1 MRTYNVPRDVK
12 GEGRILYVF
21 STKALIYTFV
31 GVVIGFFFYLI
42 LSVFDMDF
50 VAYIIIAIL
59 GLMGFCIGTFK
70 VPESNA
76 FSLTKNAGGVKI
88 DDVILRMIRFKMKKN
103 RIYVYSLAKKENTED
118 KEGGNK

>member
-21 STKALIYTFV
+21 STKALVYTFV

-59 GLMGFCIGTFK
+59 GFIGFCIGTFK
-70 VPESNA
+70 IPESNA
-76 FSLTKNAGGVKI
+76 FSITKNAGGEKI

-103 RIYVYSLAKKENTED
+103 RIYVYSLAKKDSTED
-118 KEGGNK
+118 EEGGNK

>member
-76 FSLTKNAGGVKI
+76 FSLTKNAGGEKI

-103 RIYVYSLAKKENTED
+103 RIYVYSLAKRENTED

>member
-59 GLMGFCIGTFK
+59 GFIGFCIGTFK
-70 VPESNA
+70 IPESNA
-76 FSLTKNAGGVKI
+76 FSITKNAGGEKI
-88 DDVILRMIRFKMKKN
+88 DDVILRMIKFKMKKN
-103 RIYVYSLAKKENTED
+103 RIYVYSLAKKDSTED
-118 KEGGNK
+118 EEGGNR

>member
-59 GLMGFCIGTFK
+59 GLIGFCIGTFK

-76 FSLTKNAGGVKI
+76 FSLTKNAGGEKI

>member
-1 MRTYNVPRDVK
+1 MRTYNVPRNVK

-76 FSLTKNAGGVKI
+76 FSLTKNAGGEKI

-103 RIYVYSLAKKENTED
+103 RIYVYSLAKRENTED

>member
-31 GVVIGFFFYLI
+31 GIVIGFFFYLI

-59 GLMGFCIGTFK
+59 GFIGFCIGTFK
-70 VPESNA
+70 IPESNA
-76 FSLTKNAGGVKI
+76 FSITKNAGGEKI
-88 DDVILRMIRFKMKKN
+88 DDVILRMIKFKMKKN
-103 RIYVYSLAKKENTED
+103 RIYVYSLAKKDSTE
-118 KEGGNK
+118 EERGNK

>member
-42 LSVFDMDF
+42 FL
-50 VAYIIIAIL
+50 IPI
-59 GLMGFCIGTFK
+59 
-70 VPESNA
+70 
-76 FSLTKNAGGVKI
+76 
-88 DDVILRMIRFKMKKN
+88 
-103 RIYVYSLAKKENTED
+103 
-118 KEGGNK
+118 

>member
-21 STKALIYTFV
+21 STKALIYTFI

-50 VAYIIIAIL
+50 VAFIIIAIL
-59 GLMGFCIGTFK
+59 GLIGFCIGTFK

-76 FSLTKNAGGVKI
+76 FSLTKNAGGEKI

>member
-42 LSVFDMDF
+42 LSVLGMDF
-50 VAYIIIAIL
+50 LAYVIIAIL
-59 GLMGFCIGTFK
+59 GFIGFCIGTFK
-70 VPESNA
+70 IPESSA
-76 FSLTKNAGGVKI
+76 FSITKNAGGEKI
-88 DDVILRMIRFKMKKN
+88 DDVILRIIKFKMKKN
-103 RIYVYSLAKKENTED
+103 RIYVYSLAKKDSTED
-118 KEGGNK
+118 EEGGNK

>member
-21 STKALIYTFV
+21 STKALVYTFV

-59 GLMGFCIGTFK
+59 GFIGFCIGTFK
-70 VPESNA
+70 IPESNA
-76 FSLTKNAGGVKI
+76 FSITKNAGGEKI
-88 DDVILRMIRFKMKKN
+88 DDVILRMIKFKMKKN
-103 RIYVYSLAKKENTED
+103 RIYVYSLAKKDSTED
-118 KEGGNK
+118 EEGGNK

>member
-59 GLMGFCIGTFK
+59 GLIGFCIGTFK

-76 FSLTKNAGGVKI
+76 FSLTKNAGGEKI
-88 DDVILRMIRFKMKKN
+88 DDVILRIIRFKMKKN

>member
-42 LSVFDMDF
+42 LNVFDMDF

-59 GLMGFCIGTFK
+59 GFIGFCIGTFK
-70 VPESNA
+70 IPESNA
-76 FSLTKNAGGVKI
+76 FSITKNAGGEKI
-88 DDVILRMIRFKMKKN
+88 DDVLLRMIKFKMKKN
-103 RIYVYSLAKKENTED
+103 RIYVYSLAKKDSTED
-118 KEGGNK
+118 EEGGNK

>member
-31 GVVIGFFFYLI
+31 GVAIGFFLYLI

-50 VAYIIIAIL
+50 VAYIIIVIL
-59 GLMGFCIGTFK
+59 GLIGFCIGTFK

-76 FSLTKNAGGVKI
+76 FSLTKNAGGEKI
-88 DDVILRMIRFKMKKN
+88 DDVILRMIKFKMKKN
-103 RIYVYSLAKKENTED
+103 RIYVYTITKKEKTED
-118 KEGGNK
+118 EEGGNK

>member
-1 MRTYNVPRDVK
+1 MRTYNVPRNVK

-42 LSVFDMDF
+42 FSVFNMDF

-59 GLMGFCIGTFK
+59 GLIGFCIGTFK

-76 FSLTKNAGGVKI
+76 FSLTKNAGGEKI

-103 RIYVYSLAKKENTED
+103 RIYVYSLAKRENTED

>member
-42 LSVFDMDF
+42 LNVFDMDF

-59 GLMGFCIGTFK
+59 GFIGFCIGTFK
-70 VPESNA
+70 IPESNA
-76 FSLTKNAGGVKI
+76 FSITKNAGGEKI
-88 DDVILRMIRFKMKKN
+88 DDVILRMIKFKMKKN
-103 RIYVYSLAKKENTED
+103 RIYVYSLAKKDSTED
-118 KEGGNK
+118 EEGGNK

>member
-21 STKALIYTFV
+21 STKALVYTFV
-31 GVVIGFFFYLI
+31 GVVIVFFFYLI

-59 GLMGFCIGTFK
+59 GFIGFCIGTFK
-70 VPESNA
+70 IPESNA
-76 FSLTKNAGGVKI
+76 FSITKNAGGEKI

-103 RIYVYSLAKKENTED
+103 RIYVYSLAKKDSTED
-118 KEGGNK
+118 EEGGNK

>member
-1 MRTYNVPRDVK
+1 MRTYNVPRNVK

-76 FSLTKNAGGVKI
+76 FSLTKNAGGEKI

-103 RIYVYSLAKKENTED
+103 RISVYSLAKRENTDD